1 MWAHRVRA
9 LDTDEE
15 GAVLDSV
22 MTSGRRNASYW
33 STEQMK
39 MKKKKGRG
47 LSGLGKEVRGLVPG
61 CVVPRGVVPGGVE
74 EGRRLGGEFRGEDAE
89 MEELDDLEEM
99 EEADEMDELYELEEI
114 ETDDEDD
121 EVDMEEIEEIEEIE
135 GVEIGE
141 GSEGN
146 GEKKDGKT
154 EAWWKFGM

>member
-15 GAVLDSV
+15 GALLDSV

-61 CVVPRGVVPGGVE
+61 CVVPGGVE
-74 EGRRLGGEFRGEDAE
+74 EGRRRLGGEFRGEDAE
-89 MEELDDLEEM
+89 MEKLDDLEEM

-121 EVDMEEIEEIEEIE
+121 EVDMEEIEEIEE
-135 GVEIGE
+135 VEIGE